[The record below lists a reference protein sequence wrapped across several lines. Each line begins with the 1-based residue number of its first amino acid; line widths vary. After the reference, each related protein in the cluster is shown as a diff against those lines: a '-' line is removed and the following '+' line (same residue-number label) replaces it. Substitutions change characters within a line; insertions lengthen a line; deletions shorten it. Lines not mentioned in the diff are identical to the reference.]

1 MPLTKEEKAKIV
13 KEFGNDSK
21 NTGSTEV
28 QIAIL
33 TKRINALSQHLE
45 KFKHDRSSKRGL
57 LILVG
62 KRRALL
68 NYLKKESGQRYSEI
82 LKRLSL
88 RK

>member
-1 MPLTKEEKAKIV
+1 MPVTKEDKAKII
-13 KEFGNDSK
+13 KQFGGDSK

-33 TKRINALSQHLE
+33 TERINSLSQHLS
-45 KFKHDRSSKRGL
+45 KFKHDRTSRRGL
-57 LILVG
+57 LKLVG

-68 NYLKKESGQRYSEI
+68 NYLKKGSESRYLEI
-82 LKRLSL
+82 LKKLDL

>member
-1 MPLTKEEKAKIV
+1 MPLTKEDKAKIV
-13 KEFGNDSK
+13 KQFGGDVK

-33 TKRINALSQHLE
+33 TERINTLSEHLA
-45 KFKHDRSSKRGL
+45 KFKHDRASKRGL

-62 KRRALL
+62 RRRALL
-68 NYLKKESGQRYSEI
+68 NYLKKESEDRYSEI
-82 LKRLSL
+82 LKKLNL

>member
-1 MPLTKEEKAKIV
+1 MPFTKEDKAKII
-13 KEFGNDSK
+13 KQFGGDSK

-33 TKRINALSQHLE
+33 TQRINDLSQHLA
-45 KFKHDRSSKRGL
+45 KFKHDRTSRRGL
-57 LILVG
+57 LKLVG

-68 NYLKKESGQRYSEI
+68 NYLKKESENRYLEV
-82 LKRLSL
+82 LKKLNL

>member
-1 MPLTKEEKAKIV
+1 MPVTKEDKAKIT
-13 KEFGNDSK
+13 KEFGGDSK

-33 TKRINALSQHLE
+33 TEKINNLSQHLE
-45 KFKHDRSSKRGL
+45 KFKHDRTSRRGL
-57 LILVG
+57 LRLVG

-68 NYLKKESGQRYSEI
+68 NYLKKESEGRYSEI
-82 LKRLSL
+82 LKKLDL

>member
-1 MPLTKEEKAKIV
+1 MPVTKEEKAKII
-13 KEFGNDSK
+13 EQFGKDPK
-21 NTGSTEV
+21 NTGSPEV

-33 TKRINALSQHLE
+33 TQRINMLSQHLE

-57 LILVG
+57 LMLVG

-68 NYLKKESGQRYSEI
+68 NYLKKESESRYLEV
-82 LKRLSL
+82 LKKLDL

>member
-82 LKRLSL
+82 LKRVSL

>member
-1 MPLTKEEKAKIV
+1 MPFTKENKAKII
-13 KEFGNDSK
+13 KDFGGDAK
-21 NTGSTEV
+21 NTGSSEV

-33 TKRINALSQHLE
+33 TERINTLSQHLS

-68 NYLKKESGQRYSEI
+68 NYLKKESAERYAEVI
-82 LKRLSL
+82 KKLDL